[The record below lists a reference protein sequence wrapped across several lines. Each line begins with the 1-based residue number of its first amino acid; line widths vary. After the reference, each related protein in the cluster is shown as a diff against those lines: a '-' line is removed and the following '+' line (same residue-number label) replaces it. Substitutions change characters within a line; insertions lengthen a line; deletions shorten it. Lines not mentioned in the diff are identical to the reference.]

1 MVPDD
6 ISNCQ
11 TGSKNPYIW
20 FSAQK
25 NERPS
30 YPILMRSKVRYW
42 LGTPNSLRKGFQ
54 SDSICIK
61 ETASGLQLSLFFKQ
75 IMFWLGR
82 LFVFA
87 GITSFLIENRD
98 VDNILSQK
106 FKLSSPHILELFIC
120 KKIDFTSTF
129 WIANC
134 PYWWDV
140 FGALIDLN
148 PHNASPR
155 FRLKLT
161 NCLFAWFSMKS
172 YRFQLTKHWFVQQ
185 KLFLSSKW
193 NRNWTKFNNPRLRL
207 KGGQISQ
214 VILLDV

>member
-1 MVPDD
+1 MVLAD

-11 TGSKNPYIW
+11 TGSKNPYNR

-25 NERPS
+25 NDRSS
-30 YPILMRSKVRYW
+30 YPLLMRSKVKYW
-42 LGTPNSLRKGFQ
+42 PGTPNSLRKGFQ

-61 ETASGLQLSLFFKQ
+61 EAASGLQLSLFFKQ
-75 IMFWLGR
+75 IMFWLGG
-82 LFVFA
+82 LFVFTD
-87 GITSFLIENRD
+87 ITFLLFKLEIEMLTTFCLRSSS
-98 VDNILSQK
+98 LSSHFRIIYLQK
-106 FKLSSPHILELFIC
+106 F
-120 KKIDFTSTF
+120 DFTSTF

-148 PHNASPR
+148 PHNSSPK

>member
-1 MVPDD
+1 MVFNLTPFVSKRLPQVFSSAYF
-6 ISNCQ
+6 SNKLCFDW
-11 TGSKNPYIW
+11 GDFL
-20 FSAQK
+20 FS
-25 NERPS
+25 P
-30 YPILMRSKVRYW
+30 
-42 LGTPNSLRKGFQ
+42 T
-54 SDSICIK
+54 
-61 ETASGLQLSLFFKQ
+61 SLF
-75 IMFWLGR
+75 
-82 LFVFA
+82 LFNWKPRCWQHFVSEVQA
-87 GITSFLIENRD
+87 
-98 VDNILSQK
+98 VLSSHSRTIYLQK
-106 FKLSSPHILELFIC
+106 F
-120 KKIDFTSTF
+120 DFTSTF

-148 PHNASPR
+148 PQNASPK